1 MDEFHTMA
9 YLDTELLRPS
19 EIASYLGV
27 SRSWV
32 YGAAKAGRIPCVR
45 LGGDDG
51 PLRFVPS
58 DVERWL
64 ESARQHWLPGGST
77 ALAEKR
83 AAETTRDADPQLTLD
98 GIDHEPSGGK
108 VKR

>member
-1 MDEFHTMA
+1 MA
-9 YLDTELLRPS
+9 CLDTELLKPS

-45 LGGDDG
+45 LGGEGG

-58 DVERWL
+58 DIERWL
-64 ESARQHWLPGGST
+64 ESARRQWLPGHPAAGT
-77 ALAEKR
+77 ADRTSEELRAQGPPLALEVVTGAVPR
-83 AAETTRDADPQLTLD
+83 Q
-98 GIDHEPSGGK
+98 PSCGK
-108 VKR
+108 SDR